1 MQWHG
6 SIPLIKC
13 SDVLAWM
20 RPYGRSREILGRR
33 VRYGALMATNA
44 GIISTLVGQANG
56 TTDISRAETQAI
68 LRDAAKLIATYR
80 QLLAFSGVEMKFSGC
95 DLAIKI
101 EQFAEHID
109 LKYVDEIRTV
119 MLEAADAI
127 RLLRLMLGIKTDL

>member
-1 MQWHG
+1 
-6 SIPLIKC
+6 
-13 SDVLAWM
+13 
-20 RPYGRSREILGRR
+20 
-33 VRYGALMATNA
+33 MAANA

-68 LRDAAKLIATYR
+68 LHDAAKLIATYR

-95 DLAIKI
+95 DLPIKI

-127 RLLRLMLGIKTDL
+127 RLLRLMLGIKTDP